1 MHHSLVVEYT
11 GNVAGIAHEGDAGLD
26 LSIVG
31 NHTLTPWEK
40 KLIPTG
46 AFFALPPH
54 TVGLLAPRSSSGKI
68 DVVLANTIG
77 IIDCTYRDEIKLF
90 IRNLHPTN
98 VLELK
103 AGQSVAQLVIV
114 PFITPLL
121 QKVDKLPKSS
131 RGLNGFGS
139 SGETGGT
146 LEQKESCKFCE
157 FAAVACGC
165 KNDVTRLADK
175 VRNINPSTQ
184 RCRSCHRSQD
194 YCDCPICP
202 KYSKR

>member
-31 NHTLTPWEK
+31 DHTLTPWEK

-46 AFFALPPH
+46 AFFALPVN

-77 IIDCTYRDEIKLF
+77 IIDCTYRDEILLF
-90 IRNLHPTN
+90 VKNLHPTQ
-98 VLELK
+98 VVELK
-103 AGQSVAQLVIV
+103 DGQSVAQLVIV

-121 QKVDKLPKSS
+121 HKVDKLPESA
-131 RGLNGFGS
+131 RGLGGFGS
-139 SGETGGT
+139 SGVTGGS
-146 LEQKESCKFCE
+146 LMSQREACKDCTSPMID
-157 FAAVACGC
+157 CGC
-165 KNDVTRLADK
+165 KNDCNNREIK
-175 VRNINPSTQ
+175 VRSINPSTL

-194 YCDCPICP
+194 YCECPYYT
-202 KYSKR
+202 K

>member
-1 MHHSLVVEYT
+1 MHHSRVVEYM
-11 GNVAGIAHEGDAGLD
+11 GNVAGIANEGDAGLD

-31 NHTLTPWEK
+31 EHTLTPWEK

-46 AFFALPPH
+46 AFFALPVN

-77 IIDCTYRDEIKLF
+77 IIDCTYRGEVKLY

-98 VLELK
+98 VLNLK
-103 AGQSVAQLVIV
+103 DGQCVAQLVIV

-121 QKVDKLPKSS
+121 KKVDKLPESN

-139 SGETGGT
+139 SGFNGG
-146 LEQKESCKFCE
+146 QQRDSCKFCNNPMI
-157 FAAVACGC
+157 ACGC
-165 KNDVTRLADK
+165 KNDASTQGIG
-175 VRNINPSTQ
+175 RNIDPNTL
-184 RCRSCHRSQD
+184 RCRSCFELEA
-194 YCDCPICP
+194 YCEC
-202 KYSKR
+202 